1 MIGGNLD
8 QDDLDAV
15 GVLDP
20 HLDQSPGLRR
30 GLPDDRDAGCGQ
42 PAVLGADTRTWI
54 QIITERPGG
63 PAACAETSSNP
74 GPRKKTTPGLPGGP
88 NSR

>member
-1 MIGGNLD
+1 MPLGSSIHISISP
-8 QDDLDAV
+8 QDSV
-15 GVLDP
+15 
-20 HLDQSPGLRR
+20 
-30 GLPDDRDAGCGQ
+30 AGSRMTGT
-42 PAVLGADTRTWI
+42 PAAASRPCSARTSRTWI